1 MKVVDIANE
10 IYTELGQ
17 PTTLSIPPIA
27 HWLRNNIGSLNNKLN
42 ESFYVDSIDFE
53 IKADVKDSNGTVTKT
68 EVSDDEKVIFKKL
81 YLIHYYDVQIRSSL
95 GAASTDTIVEIAS
108 DGTSV
113 RRVNKIQQSQTYQA
127 AKKLEMEEM
136 NQMVNAYKIKRS
148 CPSQVAGDDTVE
160 AAYDTGSTF
169 DTRTQNNPN
178 L

>member
-17 PTTLSIPPIA
+17 PKTLSIPPIV
-27 HWLRNNIGSLNNKLN
+27 HWLRNNIGSLNTKLN
-42 ESFYVDSIDFE
+42 VDYYVDTDLE
-53 IKADVKDSNGTVTKT
+53 VKEDSTDANGTVTKK
-68 EVSDDEKVIFKKL
+68 EIGDEEKVILKKI
-81 YLIHYYDVQIRSSL
+81 YLIHYYDVQIRDSL

-136 NQMVNAYKIKRS
+136 NGMVQAYKTKRS
-148 CPSQVAGDDTVE
+148 APSQVVGDDTVE
-160 AAYDTGSTF
+160 GSYDGSSIH
-169 DTRTQNNPN
+169 DVRTQTNPN

>member
-17 PTTLSIPPIA
+17 LPTLSIPPIA
-27 HWLRNNIGSLNNKLN
+27 HWLRGNVGALNNKLN
-42 ESFYVDSIDFE
+42 VDYYVDTDLE
-53 IKADVKDSNGTVTKT
+53 IKEDVTGSSGGVTKK
-68 EVSDDEKVIFKKL
+68 EVGDDEKIIFKKL
-81 YLIHYYDVQIRSSL
+81 YLIHHYDVQIRDSL

-127 AKKLEMEEM
+127 AKKLEMQEL
-136 NQMVNAYKIKRS
+136 NGMVQSYKMKRS
-148 CPSQVAGDDTVE
+148 VPSQVVGDDTVE
-160 AAYDTGSTF
+160 GSYDGTSIY
-169 DTRTQNNPN
+169 DVRTQNNKN